1 MGYEPLLIG
10 VIAFALAAL
19 GWSGFQGLR
28 AGRHFRRSL
37 PVDVSHLSLAPPPQ
51 VRRVID
57 QLQRAGFSRLGEDR
71 SARPD
76 LKRQIT
82 TWILTDRDGTTAA
95 EVGAPQGAGEAI
107 CGFITLFSD
116 GALLVTGHSFG
127 EPHRAKEFVM
137 QAAPARPED
146 AWQRHQ
152 EAQKEMAPRHGGALR
167 LRSISHHPR
176 QADGSSPQARPLD
189 DGWLDRRCPDRVGRD
204 RHHRPCK
211 LQVRHHGGGGRGLAV
226 GPALAGPH
234 RGARSRLADDV
245 VLSLPPHRTW
255 AVPDRPLM
263 CDSWALRAR
272 PGVASPAGHSS

>member
-95 EVGAPQGAGEAI
+95 EVGASPGAGEAI

-127 EPHRAKEFVM
+127 EPHRAEGFVM
-137 QAAPARPED
+137 QAAPASPED

-152 EAQKEMAPRHGGALR
+152 KAQKEMAPRHGGALR
-167 LRSISHHPR
+167 LRSISDLLAHSATIRARLMDHHPR
-176 QADGSSPQARPLD
+176 RNLWMMA
-189 DGWLDRRCPDRVGRD
+189 GWIAGALIVWAAIAIT
-204 RHHRPCK
+204 
-211 LQVRHHGGGGRGLAV
+211 GLASFRSGITKGAV
-226 GPALAGPH
+226 GDWLAGLRWPVLAAGLPTMLCCLFRLTGPAPF
-234 RGARSRLADDV
+234 
-245 VLSLPPHRTW
+245 RTG
-255 AVPDRPLM
+255 R
-263 CDSWALRAR
+263 
-272 PGVASPAGHSS
+272 